1 MNLRGKGFYLWN
13 IPNCE
18 KGNVQAIAEEAQK
31 AGLTHVLIK
40 IADRFYPHNVS
51 KDGKEDYVPPL
62 VEALHAR
69 GIQAWGWQYI
79 YGFEPIP
86 EAQIASRRLSQLH
99 LDGFVIDAE
108 EQYKLPGR
116 KIAAQKYLGE
126 LRSRFPDL
134 PLGFSSYRFP
144 KLHAS
149 LPWEVFLS
157 QVQVIMP
164 QVYWEQAHNPA
175 AQLRRCLM
183 EYRNLQPAAPIIPT
197 GAAYKWGGW
206 RPTPQDIQEF
216 LQAVEENELPGCNFW
231 GWEFCRR
238 DLPELWEVIAHHHRA
253 PAPQPEPPSKDI
265 IEALFE
271 ALNQQDIHR
280 LLLLYH
286 PAAVHVKALRTDQGH
301 PAIERW
307 YKYFLNDLLPQARY
321 TLTSLHSQG
330 NLRFFK
336 WKASSPRGEVQEG
349 TDTVHLFN
357 DRILYHASNFQIT
370 RPTVSVAA
378 EAQALHPS

>member
-1 MNLRGKGFYLWN
+1 MNLHGKGFYLWN

-18 KGNVQAIAEEAQK
+18 KGNVQAIADEAQK

-40 IADRFYPHNVS
+40 IADRFYAHNVS
-51 KDGKEDYVPPL
+51 KDGKVDYVPPL
-62 VEALHAR
+62 VEALHER
-69 GIQAWGWQYI
+69 GIQAWGWQYV

-86 EAQIASRRLSQLH
+86 EAQIAIRRLSQLH

-116 KIAAQKYLGE
+116 KLAAQKYLGE
-126 LRSRFPDL
+126 LRNRFPDL

-149 LPWEVFLS
+149 LPWEVFLP

-183 EYRNLQPAAPIIPT
+183 EYRSLQPSTPIIPT

-206 RPTPQDIQEF
+206 RPTPQDILEF
-216 LQAVEENELPGCNFW
+216 LQAVDANELRGCNFW

-238 DLPELWEVIAHHHRA
+238 DLPELWETIAQYKRT
-253 PAPQPEPPSKDI
+253 PTPQPDPQPQDI
-265 IEALFE
+265 IQSLFD
-271 ALNQQDIHR
+271 ALNQRDLNRVIQ
-280 LLLLYH
+280 LYH

-301 PAIERW
+301 PAIQRW
-307 YKYFLNDLLPQARY
+307 YRHLLENLLPEAQF
-321 TLTSLHSQG
+321 TLISQHPQG
-330 NLRFFK
+330 NQRYFK
-336 WKASSPRGEVQEG
+336 WKAVSPHGMVQEG
-349 TDTVHLFN
+349 NDTVHFLN
-357 DRILYHASNFQIT
+357 DRILYHASQFQIT
-370 RPTVSVAA
+370 RSAVSAA
-378 EAQALHPS
+378 VEA